1 MKGQFESQMGRT
13 SRKML
18 RSHDGLRNEGGD
30 PESDRKLL
38 ITAMRAATRHQN
50 LAAKKASIAAFQ
62 ARNS

>member
-1 MKGQFESQMGRT
+1 VKGQFSPGMGRT

-18 RSHDGLRNEGGD
+18 KSHDGLRNEGGD
-30 PESDRKLL
+30 PEADRKLL

-50 LAAKKASIAAFQ
+50 LVAKKAGIEAFR